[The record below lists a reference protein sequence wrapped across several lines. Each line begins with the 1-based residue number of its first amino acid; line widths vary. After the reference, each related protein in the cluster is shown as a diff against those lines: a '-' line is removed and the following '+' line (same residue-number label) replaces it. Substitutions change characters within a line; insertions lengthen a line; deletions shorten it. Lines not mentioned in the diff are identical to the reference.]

1 MLRHNDQTPYSQP
14 TSPCHKPSFF
24 FTSFLFHLFK
34 TQNPRA
40 ILAGAALAGLG
51 VISLFDHY
59 LWTLAP
65 GRLMLG
71 LVTGLFVGQ
80 DTGHDA

>member
-1 MLRHNDQTPYSQP
+1 
-14 TSPCHKPSFF
+14 
-24 FTSFLFHLFK
+24 
-34 TQNPRA
+34 
-40 ILAGAALAGLG
+40 

-71 LVTGLFVGQ
+71 LVIGLFAGQ
-80 DTGHDA
+80 DVNYDA